1 MFASELGVS
10 DASND
15 LRGLNAAEQGK
26 IEAGTGERL
35 WKSRSAVKSKNGLS
49 HLAWKSANPADFHF
63 PHSLGCY
70 GHVNCSLSNEY
81 DSKTNDSTLPEVNLL
96 PQKLGL
102 DIGVHF
108 TDQRP
113 NTRNFSVDKLCKF
126 EEVGDSQGRGF

>member
-1 MFASELGVS
+1 MQLSKEKSKSVRPKGM
-10 DASND
+10 
-15 LRGLNAAEQGK
+15 
-26 IEAGTGERL
+26 
-35 WKSRSAVKSKNGLS
+35 WKSRSVEKSKNGLS

-96 PQKLGL
+96 PRNFGL

-108 TDQRP
+108 TS
-113 NTRNFSVDKLCKF
+113 FS
-126 EEVGDSQGRGF
+126 E